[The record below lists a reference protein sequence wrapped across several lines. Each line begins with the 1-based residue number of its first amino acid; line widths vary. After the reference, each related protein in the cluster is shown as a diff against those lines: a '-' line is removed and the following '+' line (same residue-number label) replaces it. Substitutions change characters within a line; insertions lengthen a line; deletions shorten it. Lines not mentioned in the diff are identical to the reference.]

1 MVRDQEVGGSNPLAP
16 TRLDS
21 TTHKQKRG
29 LERAPKFFPS
39 STGAL
44 RFDAA
49 GTSLC
54 ILHDNERLPVLDG
67 VRYGLVAKTDDPAEA
82 LAIMDLL
89 QKQID
94 AGKL

>member
-1 MVRDQEVGGSNPLAP
+1 
-16 TRLDS
+16 
-21 TTHKQKRG
+21 
-29 LERAPKFFPS
+29 
-39 STGAL
+39 
-44 RFDAA
+44 
-49 GTSLC
+49 
-54 ILHDNERLPVLDG
+54 VLDG